1 MNKYQ
6 DALNKLDEIILT
18 LSEEQLEKLKKDLEI
33 IEEKDLSQKVS
44 NSN

>member
-44 NSN
+44 NRN